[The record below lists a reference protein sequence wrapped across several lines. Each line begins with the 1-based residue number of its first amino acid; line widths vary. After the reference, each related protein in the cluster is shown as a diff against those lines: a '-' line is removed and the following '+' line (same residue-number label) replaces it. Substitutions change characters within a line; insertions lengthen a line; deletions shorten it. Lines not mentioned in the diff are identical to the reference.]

1 MKTSKRSLKEV
12 ISVESKLEDKNK
24 NKHKHI
30 VSILVYNKAG
40 VLRKIA
46 HLFARRG
53 YNINSITVGKS
64 EIPDLVRMI
73 IVVEGE
79 DNTIDQIEKQ
89 VYKVIEV
96 YKVSPISSNIENRVE
111 REMALVKVKF
121 GGNRQEIYQL
131 VEIFRGKI
139 IDVGQEGIIIEI
151 TGATSK
157 IEAFVDLISKSGKIV
172 EIARTGITAMD
183 RWDVSL
189 K

>member
-1 MKTSKRSLKEV
+1 MMLSTENKRKHI
-12 ISVESKLEDKNK
+12 ISV
-24 NKHKHI
+24 
-30 VSILVYNKAG
+30 LVYNEAG
-40 VLRKIA
+40 VLRKVA

-53 YNINSITVGKS
+53 YNISSITVGES
-64 EIPDLVRMI
+64 EVPGLVRMI

-79 DNTIDQIEKQ
+79 DSAIDQIEKQ

-96 YKVSPISSNIENRVE
+96 FKVSPISPDPENRVE

-121 GGNRQEIYQL
+121 ENNRQEIYQL

-139 IDVGQEGIIIEI
+139 VDVGEEGIIVEI

-157 IEAFVDLISKSGKIV
+157 VEAFIDLLSKSGRII
-172 EIARTGITAMD
+172 EIARTGIAAMD
-183 RWDVSL
+183 RWYIPS